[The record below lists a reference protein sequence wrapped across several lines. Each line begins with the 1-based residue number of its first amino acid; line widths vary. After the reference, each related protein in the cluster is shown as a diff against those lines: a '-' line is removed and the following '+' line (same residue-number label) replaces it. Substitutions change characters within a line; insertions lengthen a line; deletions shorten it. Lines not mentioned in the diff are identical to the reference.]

1 MANIVKQSVTLAVP
15 AKALHAMYLDPKL
28 HGAIVGGKVTISAK
42 PGSRFS
48 AFGGALTGTT
58 LQVVTGSLIVQAWR
72 SSNFRKGD
80 IDSTLILR
88 FLPAGTGKGRIE
100 LIHVN
105 VPDQD
110 FKGVSD
116 GWKSYYWQPWRK
128 YLATR

>member
-1 MANIVKQSVTLAVP
+1 
-15 AKALHAMYLDPKL
+15 MYLDPKL
-28 HGAIVGGKVTISAK
+28 HEAIVGGKVTISARPDSK
-42 PGSRFS
+42 FK

-58 LQVVTGSLIVQAWR
+58 LQAMPSSLIVQAWR
-72 SSNFRKGD
+72 SSNFHKSD

-88 FLPAGTGKGRIE
+88 FTPAGAGTGRID
-100 LIHVN
+100 LVHVN

-128 YLATR
+128 YLAAR